1 MSNVIEWVLELD
13 VQAGQADNV
22 GPLLDDMVAATKADE
37 PGALH
42 YEYYANADQSKITVL
57 ERYADN
63 AAAMA
68 HLGNFGEKFADRF
81 LAAFAPTR
89 FTVFG
94 PAKDDLRA
102 ALTGFGAVHMDYHK
116 GFARG

>member
-1 MSNVIEWVLELD
+1 LD
-13 VQAGQADNV
+13 VQAGQTDNV
-22 GPLLDDMVAATKADE
+22 APLLDEMIAATKADE

-42 YEYYANADQSKITVL
+42 YEYYANADHTKITVL

-63 AAAMA
+63 AAAMV
-68 HLGNFGEKFADRF
+68 HLGNFGAKFADRF

-94 PAKDDLRA
+94 PAGDDLRA
-102 ALTGFGAVHMDYHK
+102 ALAGFGAVHMAHYK
-116 GFARG
+116 GFARS